1 MSPDS
6 RRPFI
11 MTTDSSAKIEGM
23 AGVSPSTRRGRL
35 DTYMHAH
42 AACTAMLWCNL
53 CSSRHKVSQVQTHLK
68 QNVCVLKT
76 VKANRCTSGHLSNYS
91 TCGSDPSCCA
101 TAAHLRCNI
110 QRSANLVKEA
120 LSICA
125 EVAGA
130 KVDDLH
136 DGVVF
141 TTGEEDVLRFQ
152 VPVG

>member
-23 AGVSPSTRRGRL
+23 AG
-35 DTYMHAH
+35 
-42 AACTAMLWCNL
+42 
-53 CSSRHKVSQVQTHLK
+53 
-68 QNVCVLKT
+68 
-76 VKANRCTSGHLSNYS
+76 
-91 TCGSDPSCCA
+91 
-101 TAAHLRCNI
+101 
-110 QRSANLVKEA
+110 RSANLVKEA

-152 VPVG
+152 VPHTEQVIDGDGQNGQF